1 MKITILGLPQVG
13 KTTIFNAVTKGDI
26 KVTGYSDKVNIGVAK
41 VPDYRLDN
49 LTDLYNPKRTVQAE
63 ITYSD
68 LPFLS
73 DGLGKSEKIEGEH
86 LNLLQQSDVLILVA
100 RAFSDLSIPHFGDQ
114 VDPFNEIN
122 TLLYELIF
130 ADLEILERRIDKL
143 NSENK
148 SVKKNERDQL
158 NYELEV
164 LSTFKNLLEDGIP
177 GRDHNFSDKEMKL
190 LSRFQFVSFKPLII
204 VVNIDEDQLHN
215 ISDWENKLTQL
226 FSSDYIRSTVLCG
239 KLEMELAQMP
249 NDEQTLF
256 RDSLEIQ
263 HESGLDQMVRL
274 SYDALNLISFIT
286 VGKDE
291 VRALTIPKG
300 YVAIKAAGKIHSD
313 LERGFIR
320 AEVVTYKDLIST
332 GSLTE
337 SRKKGLLRQEGKDY
351 LVNDGDIMHV
361 LFNV

>member
-1 MKITILGLPQVG
+1 MKITILGLSQVG
-13 KTTIFNAVTKGDI
+13 KTTIFNAVTKGNI
-26 KVTGYSDKVNIGVAK
+26 KVIGYSNKVNIGVAK

-63 ITYSD
+63 ITYSE

-73 DGLGKSEKIEGEH
+73 DGLGKSDKIAGEY
-86 LNLLQQSDVLILVA
+86 LNLLQQSDVLMLVA

-114 VDPFNEIN
+114 IDPYNEFN

-130 ADLEILERRIDKL
+130 ADLEILERRISKL

-148 SVKKNERDQL
+148 SVKKNERDRID
-158 NYELEV
+158 YELGV

-190 LSRFQFVSFKPLII
+190 LSRFQFLSFKPLIM
-204 VVNIDEDQLHN
+204 VVNIDENQLHN
-215 ISDWENKLTQL
+215 ISDWENKLTQS

-239 KLEMELAQMP
+239 KLEMELAQMS
-249 NDEQTLF
+249 NDEQDLF
-256 RDSLEIQ
+256 RDSLGIQ
-263 HESGLDQMVRL
+263 RESGLDQMVRL

-291 VRALTIPKG
+291 VRAWPIPKG
-300 YVAIKAAGKIHSD
+300 YVAIKAAGKVHSD

-332 GSLTE
+332 GSLAE